1 MLMSTNVIALPG
13 SGGKGD
19 GTQQMVA
26 DNLAAELARKRISG
40 RQAAKALG
48 LTHVYVGRRVSG
60 DVELSVSD
68 LMMFAAFLDVSPGV
82 LLGTENP
89 HQFPDGGNVVGP
101 AGIEPTTSTV

>member
-1 MLMSTNVIALPG
+1 MSTNLIELPG
-13 SGGKGD
+13 SRGRGE
-19 GTQQMVA
+19 GTQQLVA

-68 LMMFAAFLDVSPGV
+68 LIMFASYLDVSPGV

-89 HQFPDGGNVVGP
+89 HQSPGGGVSVGP